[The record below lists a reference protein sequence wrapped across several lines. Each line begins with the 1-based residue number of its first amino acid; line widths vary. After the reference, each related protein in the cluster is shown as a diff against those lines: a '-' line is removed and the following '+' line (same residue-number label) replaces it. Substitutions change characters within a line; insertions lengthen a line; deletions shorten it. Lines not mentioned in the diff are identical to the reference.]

1 MNRILFIKLCCVGD
15 LLFTTPTV
23 RAFRKALPSAHLA
36 YLVGNW
42 SQDVVLCNPHL
53 NEVILFDKPFQGEN
67 KLVLAKRSL
76 QTILE
81 IRKKQFDAAVI
92 FHRSASAFAFAA
104 LGGIK
109 KRIGFDLP
117 RWGFLCTTKVPYDS
131 QVHEV
136 DRYLRLA
143 EAVGIP
149 AAGIETEMAPTVE
162 AKEHADL
169 WLRSEALSE
178 AEFLVAMQP
187 SGGENPGSKMAIKR
201 WDWERYAR
209 LADRISSEF
218 GAKIVLVGGKSDAEI
233 HQKIISHSKCKPI
246 DLSGRTTFAQVG
258 AIAQRCQLFVGN
270 DSGPLHIAAAV
281 GTPTISLFGPSD
293 PRLVAPRGEKHRFIW
308 FQISCAPCYRPDVVP
323 RGYASKYA
331 VIECVNPK
339 YMECMEL
346 IEVEQVM
353 TMARQILSRQ

>member
-1 MNRILFIKLCCVGD
+1 VGD

-42 SQDVVLCNPHL
+42 SQDVALCNPHL

-92 FHRSASAFAFAA
+92 FHRSASAFSFAA

-109 KRIGFDLP
+109 KRIGFDSP
-117 RWGFLCTTKVPYDS
+117 RWRFLCTTKVSYDS
-131 QVHEV
+131 QLHEV
-136 DRYLRLA
+136 DRYLGLA

-149 AAGIETEMAPTVE
+149 AAGIETEMIPTKE
-162 AKEHADL
+162 AQEYADL
-169 WLRSEALSE
+169 CLRSERLLE

-187 SGGENPGSKMAIKR
+187 GGGENPGSKMAIKR
-201 WDWERYAR
+201 WDWKRYGL
-209 LADRISSEF
+209 LADRMAAEF

-233 HQKIISHSKCKPI
+233 HQKIISHSNSKCKPI
-246 DLSGRTTFAQVG
+246 DLSGRTTFAQVA

-270 DSGPLHIAAAV
+270 DSGPLHIAAAA

-293 PRLVAPRGEKHRFIW
+293 PRLVAPRGEKHRYLW
-308 FQISCAPCYRPDVVP
+308 FQIPCAPCYKPQTVA
-323 RGYASKYA
+323 RGYSSKHA
-331 VIECVNPK
+331 IIECTNPK

-353 TMARQILSRQ
+353 AMARQILSRQ